1 MLALRAILAA
11 AALPGTVALVVP
23 WLLARSDRSPFEP
36 GPLRWLGAAAALLGA
51 IGLVWC
57 IVEFARLG
65 RGTLAP
71 VDPPRFV
78 VRGGLYRYVRNP
90 MYLCVLTLVLG
101 EALLYGSRAVATYAL
116 VVAIGFHLFVVLYE
130 EPTLRRSFGADYE
143 AYARKVPRWIPRI
156 PRG

>member
-1 MLALRAILAA
+1 
-11 AALPGTVALVVP
+11 VVP

-36 GPLRWLGAAAALLGA
+36 GPLRWPGAAAALLGA

-57 IVEFARLG
+57 IVEFVRLG

-90 MYLCVLTLVLG
+90 MYLCVLMLVLG

-116 VVAIGFHLFVVLYE
+116 VVALGFHLFVVFYE